1 MGEAAGVEG
10 WRRSGVSVGNCRGS
24 DRGIEGETGTVEL
37 EGILV
42 GELDVGCRGREGDT
56 A

>member
-24 DRGIEGETGTVEL
+24 DRGID
-37 EGILV
+37 IYIYIYIINIKSKNK
-42 GELDVGCRGREGDT
+42 
-56 A
+56 